1 MKMFACV
8 FVYAYFYIYVY
19 VFIHIFLYI
28 YRFMYWQYINHVKI
42 THKEHIIYVNK
53 TVDRHGIQIA
63 SVNCIYLSSFYCKF
77 ADIHQTRCITQFF
90 QKITLMNFP
99 E

>member
-28 YRFMYWQYINHVKI
+28 YRFMYWQYINHVRLIISSLRLLTKN
-42 THKEHIIYVNK
+42 IYVNK

-63 SVNCIYLSSFYCKF
+63 SVNCIYLSSFY
-77 ADIHQTRCITQFF
+77 
-90 QKITLMNFP
+90 L
-99 E
+99 